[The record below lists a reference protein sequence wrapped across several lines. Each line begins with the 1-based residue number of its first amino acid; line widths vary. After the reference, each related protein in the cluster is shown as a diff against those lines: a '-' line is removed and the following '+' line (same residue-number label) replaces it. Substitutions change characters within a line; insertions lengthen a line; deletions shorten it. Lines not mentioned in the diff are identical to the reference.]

1 MDNKY
6 YIVRAKEAGV
16 FFGQI
21 ERMNEHE
28 VELKNVRKLWYW
40 DGAAGVE
47 QLAVD
52 GVKKPKDCKFTVF
65 VDQMVVAGPIQI
77 IHCTDRAEKI
87 LKAVEV
93 WKI

>member
-6 YIVRAKEAGV
+6 YIVRAKDAGV

-21 ERMNEHE
+21 ERRNEHE
-28 VELKNVRKLWYW
+28 VEMKNVRKLWCW
-40 DGAAGVE
+40 SGASAVE

-52 GVKKPKDCKFTVF
+52 GVKKPKDCKFTIF
-65 VDQMVVAGPIQI
+65 VNQMVIADPIQI

-87 LKAVEV
+87 LKEVEA

>member
-6 YIVRAKEAGV
+6 YIVRAKDAGV

-21 ERMNEHE
+21 KRRNKDKIEM
-28 VELKNVRKLWYW
+28 KNVRKLWYW
-40 DGAAGVE
+40 AGAAAVE

-52 GVKKPKDCKFTVF
+52 GVKNPKDCKFTVF
-65 VDQMVVAGPIQI
+65 VDQMVIADPIQI

-87 LKAVEV
+87 LKEVEA